1 MSGRL
6 NDIDLMSIKMLV
18 KMRCSVSLNYVSY
31 TA

>member
-6 NDIDLMSIKMLV
+6 NDIDLMSTKMLV
-18 KMRCSVSLNYVSY
+18 KKRYSVSLNYVSY